1 MPIAVRTE
9 SGFCRRNK
17 ESRNFK
23 VITMSRYGS
32 SPPKLGGVAA
42 HQEISRSLLC
52 WRGRGGSPAFWNHPV
67 CAVSERDLFL
77 NGAATP
83 PNLGGELCNAAR
95 LSRILTSSPVR
106 QPSPSR
112 DRSESAPGPDRG
124 RPSRNCSKSAARSE
138 GTRSD
143 RPEA

>member
-83 PNLGGELCNAAR
+83 PNLGGEFQNRSILARRRDRHFPIQHECVKPGQNR
-95 LSRILTSSPVR
+95 LSHGN
-106 QPSPSR
+106 
-112 DRSESAPGPDRG
+112 PGQ
-124 RPSRNCSKSAARSE
+124 K
-138 GTRSD
+138 
-143 RPEA
+143 

>member
-23 VITMSRYGS
+23 VITMSRYVS

-52 WRGRGGSPAFWNHPV
+52 WRGRVVPRPSGTHPV

-83 PNLGGELCNAAR
+83 PNLGGELCNAAT
-95 LSRILTSSPVR
+95 LSRILISSPVPP
-106 QPSPSR
+106 PSPSR
-112 DRSESAPGPDRG
+112 DRPESAPGPDRG
-124 RPSRNCSKSAARSE
+124 
-138 GTRSD
+138 
-143 RPEA
+143 